1 MSSSPSNRITIYSS
15 TLHPMLSELQLVEEE
30 LVVRTQNVKLALSQE
45 QQMSK
50 GKGKRERIR
59 SDLIRSRRLDRVEE
73 DYRRNEV
80 DQDH

>member
-1 MSSSPSNRITIYSS
+1 
-15 TLHPMLSELQLVEEE
+15 MLSELQLVEEE